1 MEAQAKFL
9 VDTNQ
14 LKTVIPFES
23 WGNPKFVEAA
33 AKK

>member
-1 MEAQAKFL
+1 MGSQSKFL

-14 LKTVIPFES
+14 LKKTIPFDS
-23 WGNPKFVEAA
+23 WANPKFVEAM